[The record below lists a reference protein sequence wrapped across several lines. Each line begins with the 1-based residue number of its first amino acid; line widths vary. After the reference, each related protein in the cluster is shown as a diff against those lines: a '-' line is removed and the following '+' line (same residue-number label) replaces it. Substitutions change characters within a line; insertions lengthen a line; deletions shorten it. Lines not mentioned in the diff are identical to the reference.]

1 MSYEQFQFVDATLLY
16 RCQEFRN
23 TLFEYRIRI
32 FDPVIFFLWTFW
44 PFYTLKCGHILH
56 E

>member
-1 MSYEQFQFVDATLLY
+1 MSYEQFQFVDAPLLY

-32 FDPVIFFLWTFW
+32 SDPVIFL
-44 PFYTLKCGHILH
+44 CGHSGPFTH
-56 E
+56 